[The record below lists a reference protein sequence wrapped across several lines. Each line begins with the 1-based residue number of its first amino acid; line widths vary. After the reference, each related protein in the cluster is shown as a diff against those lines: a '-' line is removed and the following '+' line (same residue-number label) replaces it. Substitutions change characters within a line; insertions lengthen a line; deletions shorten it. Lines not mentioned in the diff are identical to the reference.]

1 MFGRIEQL
9 GTKLLDAEGTSHKGP
24 AVVAFLALTALLL
37 GGVMVLGP
45 YPITLYPTDT
55 MHVLVHSDYLLQGYR
70 PYVDYFSLYGPFPA
84 LFPLVGLETYGVSM
98 WAILLSQVL
107 MAALFGALMFKIA
120 ISRLHGLWAVVLAI
134 SVELLLLSCTPLG
147 RRSWREF
154 SAAMQYNAMCFSI
167 AALIFL
173 YVLLP
178 SRSTRP
184 ASRWIDAIIVA
195 FCLMATVL
203 TKVSFFPPLVIILA
217 TGTILWPRVA
227 GQRLEGVAI
236 LVMGALMTVG
246 VMWSLG
252 GSLAGYYK
260 MIRSA
265 SLGVNPIA
273 LALRY
278 VHHTRTIGAF
288 LVCMA
293 LVAWIIHQ
301 AGLLK
306 ETRREWFLAFLMFG
320 AMLLTTAMCKQDPES
335 LPLIGVIPLAMT
347 VLAAALAAAERRTL
361 NAPMA
366 AIVLLSALFLT
377 VHDSKNSALS
387 WVFSR
392 MTIKTIEPAVERVQN
407 ADALAASLVSKRVDP
422 KLFKLLPK
430 KYVDSDFAALTL
442 LKEAGAKPGEVLHV
456 ATIANGITV
465 LTDLKYSHGE
475 SPWSPVAGAKTPTA
489 YKPPVDDLVSD
500 ADWILRDTNRPD
512 YWEFLM
518 HNRGEYIDENFEE
531 VAHKAEWILYRRKP
545 RNANAPAAADAG
557 GSSTTTTPTSPS
569 AS

>member
-1 MFGRIEQL
+1 M
-9 GTKLLDAEGTSHKGP
+9 
-24 AVVAFLALTALLL
+24 
-37 GGVMVLGP
+37 MLGP

-55 MHVLVHSDYLLQGYR
+55 MHVLVHADYLMQGYR
-70 PYVDYFSLYGPFPA
+70 PYVDFFSLYGPFPA
-84 LFPLVGLETYGVSM
+84 LFPIVGLETYGVSM
-98 WAILLSQVL
+98 WSILLSQVI
-107 MAALFGALMFKIA
+107 AAGLFGALMFKIA
-120 ISRLHGLWAVVLAI
+120 ISRLHGFWAVVLALAT
-134 SVELLLLSCTPLG
+134 EFLLLSCTPLG

-154 SAAMQYNAMCFSI
+154 SAAMQYNSMCFCI
-167 AALIFL
+167 AAIIFL

-203 TKVSFFPPLVIILA
+203 TKVSFFPPLVVILV

-227 GQRLEGVAI
+227 GQRLEGVVI
-236 LVMGALMTVG
+236 LALGALMTVG

-260 MIRSA
+260 LLRSA

-278 VHHTRTIGAF
+278 VHHTRTIATF
-288 LVCMA
+288 LTSMA
-293 LVAWIIHQ
+293 LTAWIAHQ

-320 AMLLTTAMCKQDPES
+320 AMLLTTAMCKQDPEC
-335 LPLIGVIPLAMT
+335 LPFIGVIPLAMT
-347 VLAAALAAAERRTL
+347 VLAASLAAKERRPI
-361 NAPMA
+361 NVPMA
-366 AIVLLSALFLT
+366 VIVMLSALLLT

-387 WVFSR
+387 WAFSR
-392 MTIKTIEPAVERVQN
+392 MTIKTIEPAVARVQD

-475 SPWSPVAGAKTPTA
+475 SPWSPVAGASNPTA

-518 HNRGEYIDENFEE
+518 HNRGPYIDENFDE
-531 VAHKAEWILYRRKP
+531 VARKAEWILYHRKP
-545 RNANAPAAADAG
+545 RDANASVPGDASAADSVEPAPATPPASAAAN
-557 GSSTTTTPTSPS
+557 
-569 AS
+569 